1 MEMAQRNAIPAGYA
15 GTARQSRRSGLFVG
29 HGVALR
35 EGLRDG
41 VPIALGY
48 LAVSFSLGIAA
59 RAVGLNAVEGFFASL
74 FNNASAGE
82 FAGFAV
88 IGAGGSLVEMAVVM
102 LIANA
107 RYLLMSCSMSQRMSP
122 DTPLVHRILVGFDL
136 TDELFGIAIARP
148 GTVDPYYSYGAMI
161 VALPGWALGGMF
173 GVIAGDVLPVRVV
186 SALSVALFGMF
197 IAIIVPPARKN
208 HVIAAFVLASFAAS
222 WAFGWLP
229 AVSAFSSGTRTI
241 ILTVGL
247 SALAAVLFP
256 VRDQKADAD
265 KNGAVG
271 SDAIVESKAHGGLA
285 TSDESAGTAGR
296 VAAEARGARNA
307 A

>member
-1 MEMAQRNAIPAGYA
+1 MEMAQTNAIPAGYA
-15 GTARQSRRSGLFVG
+15 GTAERSGRPGIFG
-29 HGVALR
+29 RHGVALR

-88 IGAGGSLVEMAVVM
+88 IGAGGSLVEMAIVM

-107 RYLLMSCSMSQRMSP
+107 RYLLMSCSMSQRMNP

-148 GTVDPYYSYGAMI
+148 GNVDPYYSYGAMI

-197 IAIIVPPARKN
+197 IAIIVPPAHKN
-208 HVIAAFVLASFAAS
+208 HVIAAFVLASFACS
-222 WAFGWLP
+222 RRFTGHRL
-229 AVSAFSSGTRTI
+229 
-241 ILTVGL
+241 L
-247 SALAAVLFP
+247 S
-256 VRDQKADAD
+256 K
-265 KNGAVG
+265 
-271 SDAIVESKAHGGLA
+271 
-285 TSDESAGTAGR
+285 
-296 VAAEARGARNA
+296 
-307 A
+307 

>member
-1 MEMAQRNAIPAGYA
+1 
-15 GTARQSRRSGLFVG
+15 
-29 HGVALR
+29 
-35 EGLRDG
+35 
-41 VPIALGY
+41 
-48 LAVSFSLGIAA
+48 
-59 RAVGLNAVEGFFASL
+59 
-74 FNNASAGE
+74 
-82 FAGFAV
+82 
-88 IGAGGSLVEMAVVM
+88 
-102 LIANA
+102 
-107 RYLLMSCSMSQRMSP
+107 MSP

-148 GTVDPYYSYGAMI
+148 GNVDSYYSYGAMI
-161 VALPGWALGGMF
+161 VALPGWTLGGMF

-208 HVIAAFVLASFAAS
+208 RVIAAFVLESFAAS

-229 AVSAFSSGTRTI
+229 VVSALSSGTRTI

-256 VRDQKADAD
+256 VKDQKDDAK
-265 KNGAVG
+265 KNGAVE
-271 SDAIVESKAHGGLA
+271 SDAREKQKARGDLA
-285 TSDESAGTAGR
+285 ASDGSSATVGP
-296 VAAEARGARNA
+296 VAPEAREVRDA